1 MTLDVDAMLDGMAEH
16 AGRWIASGERHR
28 LGHVIKP
35 MLNLFAGQPGSR
47 AWRRTLTEG
56 VQRPD
61 ATPDVIREAYRQ
73 MRERQRL

>member
-35 MLNLFAGQPGSR
+35 MLNCSPAARQPGM
-47 AWRRTLTEG
+47 ATDLTKG

-73 MRERQRL
+73 MRERQGA